1 MDEQEFRRLLDLF
14 PVVRPRNYHIE
25 IYPSRQSS
33 SRSFPEP
40 FKSWK
45 EAEWE
50 EDKKEINNQA
60 IDVQGMLSN
69 KIFHFGRVFLSG
81 YVDAFW
87 EKLKLAVEKKAFGA
101 LRNSFFNNS
110 KHGGYLSRE
119 KELTL
124 CDFTWLVTC
133 ESELNLSR
141 CLYLTPVFGFSPS
154 CISDLFVDRLFP
166 IECCAKKVL
175 TDLYLSAIMHYA
187 KKKSV
192 SPHPNEAAQQTYRF
206 LVIVINEFFVDDK
219 FWSALVDIQVGAA
232 EAERFSKAFHE
243 VHRKLVYEELSLD
256 AAFRSIS
263 SSKISRQ

>member
-25 IYPSRQSS
+25 IDPSRQSS

-60 IDVQGMLSN
+60 IDVQ
-69 KIFHFGRVFLSG
+69 
-81 YVDAFW
+81 DAFW
-87 EKLKLAVEKKAFGA
+87 EKLKLAVEKK
-101 LRNSFFNNS
+101 
-110 KHGGYLSRE
+110 
-119 KELTL
+119 
-124 CDFTWLVTC
+124 
-133 ESELNLSR
+133 
-141 CLYLTPVFGFSPS
+141 
-154 CISDLFVDRLFP
+154 
-166 IECCAKKVL
+166 
-175 TDLYLSAIMHYA
+175 
-187 KKKSV
+187 
-192 SPHPNEAAQQTYRF
+192 
-206 LVIVINEFFVDDK
+206 
-219 FWSALVDIQVGAA
+219 VGAA

-256 AAFRSIS
+256 AACRFIN